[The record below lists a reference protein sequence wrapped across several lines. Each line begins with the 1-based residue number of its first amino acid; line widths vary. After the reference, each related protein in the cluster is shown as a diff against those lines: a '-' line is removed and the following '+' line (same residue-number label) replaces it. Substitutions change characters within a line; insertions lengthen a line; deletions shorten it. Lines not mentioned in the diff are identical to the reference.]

1 MAAETE
7 VLKEFLTVF
16 GFRTDTA
23 ALRGLEGR
31 VDSLQHR
38 LNAASKAFTAAG
50 GVMVGALVGVG
61 RGFAKI
67 EAKWSEVS
75 AKTGIS
81 AQKLRDD
88 YEAAAISISDET
100 GIATDRIQDGFQKA
114 LSAGVTGAEAISLV
128 GLAAKAEAAGIGALT
143 DQISAATTIVE
154 TFGIDAGAA
163 LDIIA
168 RAAQVGEG
176 ETADFASS
184 LKGLAAIAPTLDLE
198 FTDVAGAL
206 AAASQVTKS
215 VSVAETQMLSFLRSI
230 QSQSA
235 DAVKAL
241 AEATGGDATWDE
253 IRDVLAG
260 GGMADAV
267 KLLQDIIGDN
277 NQILAR
283 MFSREEAQAFF
294 NTADPQKIRDLGGA
308 ASDAGGTIIT
318 AFGQGAQDVM
328 RQYERTVASAKNAI
342 YELGKE
348 LKGGLVDGIE
358 TVREAIRWFR
368 DLDVETKRLIASA
381 LLLGPAFLGVGF
393 ALKGVSVALGG
404 LAPALKAGRT
414 ALKLYRRGWVAAA
427 ATVRAATLAMQGD
440 VTLAMGRIGRNL
452 KIGGAKG
459 ALIGEFDLIRRKGK
473 GAFSALGL
481 AGRGAFG
488 TILRTAGRALL
499 GVTRFIPHV
508 AAITTAATLIM
519 VAWRP
524 LQAFFASLWEGLTE
538 SLAGV
543 FDAFEP
549 LAQLWD
555 GIREAI
561 GLNKTEFEGW
571 ASAGVAAGQ
580 AIGIVIRALLLPFEA
595 LAGVASMVGEALGLI
610 GEEDA
615 AANRA
620 ERARRREHY
629 DARRGLAEAEKQV
642 RNRPGDAGA
651 AAELEAARQRLEA
664 AEADAE
670 SSRAERERKR
680 EGRQAGGSPAQFGE
694 PAGESLVDTMAAG
707 VDSEAGRLPAAVESV
722 AERTAEYLPSSDAMR
737 GPFSRLSD
745 SGRALVETF
754 MSGVRDAGEID
765 LPISDQL
772 RLALSGDPGSDA
784 ASLIESFTAGVRDAS
799 GLTGPDQPQL
809 DLGGAGPAS
818 LQLAPAAVA
827 AAGAPLAPSTSR
839 TFNVQIDRIDIHAEG
854 GDPELIGSKVA
865 DSLREQLHN
874 LVEDHDSSV
883 LR

>member
-61 RGFAKI
+61 RGFATI

-75 AKTGIS
+75 AKTGIA

-253 IRDVLAG
+253 IREVLAG

-294 NTADPQKIRDLGGA
+294 NTADPEKIRDLGGA
-308 ASDAGGTIIT
+308 ASDAGGTIVT

-404 LAPALKAGRT
+404 LAPALRAGRT

-427 ATVRAATLAMQGD
+427 ATVKAASLAMRGEWN
-440 VTLAMGRIGRNL
+440 LAMGRIGRNT
-452 KIGGAKG
+452 KIADLTTAMG
-459 ALIGEFDLIRRKGK
+459 LEFATLRRKGK

-499 GVTRFIPHV
+499 TMTRFIPHV

-519 VAWRP
+519 VAWNPIKEFFRGVWEGISGGLDP
-524 LQAFFASLWEGLTE
+524 LFEAFGRFGQLISDIGGNLGLTE
-538 SLAGV
+538 ERWDRVAAAGRLAAGGIGIALEVIGEAVKAVVDSLEWLAELFGLV
-543 FDAFEP
+543 SEEAAARNQARRGRERELYDAKR
-549 LAQLWD
+549 A
-555 GIREAI
+555 R
-561 GLNKTEFEGW
+561 NR
-571 ASAGVAAGQ
+571 AAGQ
-580 AIGIVIRALLLPFEA
+580 LRGSPRSEAKAEA
-595 LAGVASMVGEALGLI
+595 LADANQRVA
-610 GEEDA
+610 
-615 AANRA
+615 RA
-620 ERARRREHY
+620 EA
-629 DARRGLAEAEKQV
+629 AIATS
-642 RNRPGDAGA
+642 RP
-651 AAELEAARQRLEA
+651 Q
-664 AEADAE
+664 AE
-670 SSRAERERKR
+670 SAE
-680 EGRQAGGSPAQFGE
+680 GF
-694 PAGESLVDTMAAG
+694 V
-707 VDSEAGRLPAAVESV
+707 
-722 AERTAEYLPSSDAMR
+722 
-737 GPFSRLSD
+737 GP
-745 SGRALVETF
+745 E
-754 MSGVRDAGEID
+754 
-765 LPISDQL
+765 
-772 RLALSGDPGSDA
+772 
-784 ASLIESFTAGVRDAS
+784 
-799 GLTGPDQPQL
+799 QPQL

-839 TFNVQIDRIDIHAEG
+839 TYNVQIDRIDIHAEG